1 MQTLKIAGR
10 LIAVEPKFV
19 AAPVRRPALRSMDW
33 QESGG
38 AYQEEAWFQDI
49 SVPEQELFF

>member
-19 AAPVRRPALRSMDW
+19 AAPVRRPALRYMDW